1 MDFLERA
8 IRRNVLLELL
18 AELYEQ
24 NPSDVIA
31 MKEWLKRKLD
41 EPDEDGPRSTNHYL
55 CLKDQTRWDSA
66 WSCMCN
72 DRCPTCD
79 AVVEP
84 FATTGNADQGKTI
97 HNREV
102 YDRANASGGRERSRH
117 GVPDF
122 RPG

>member
-1 MDFLERA
+1 LDFLERA

-55 CLKDQTRWDSA
+55 VSEG
-66 WSCMCN
+66 
-72 DRCPTCD
+72 PD
-79 AVVEP
+79 AVGLRMVMHVQRSLP
-84 FATTGNADQGKTI
+84 NLRRRGGTI
-97 HNREV
+97 
-102 YDRANASGGRERSRH
+102 RH
-117 GVPDF
+117 YRQR
-122 RPG
+122 RPGQDHPQPRGL

>member
-1 MDFLERA
+1 
-8 IRRNVLLELL
+8 LELL

-24 NPSDVIA
+24 NLSDAIA

-41 EPDEDGPRSTNHYL
+41 ELGSSEPDEDGPRSTNHYL
-55 CLKDQTRWDSA
+55 CLKDLTRWDAA

-84 FATTGNADQGKTI
+84 YQTTSNADQGKTI
-97 HNREV
+97 HNQEV
-102 YDRANASGGRERSRH
+102 YDRANA
-117 GVPDF
+117 
-122 RPG
+122 